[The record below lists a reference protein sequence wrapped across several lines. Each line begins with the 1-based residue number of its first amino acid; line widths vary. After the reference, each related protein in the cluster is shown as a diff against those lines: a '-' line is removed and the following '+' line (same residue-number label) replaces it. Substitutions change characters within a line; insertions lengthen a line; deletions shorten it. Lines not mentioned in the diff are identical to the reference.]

1 MTQNAV
7 LGSVRSCYP
16 FIAKSL
22 MEANSKLQMSDDF
35 SAALSHAERTPT
47 QTSNRDNR
55 IC

>member
-22 MEANSKLQMSDDF
+22 MEANSKLQTSDDF
-35 SAALSHAERTPT
+35 TASLSHVEQTPT
-47 QTSNRDNR
+47 QTSF
-55 IC
+55 